1 MFIRANLLLKLV
13 VRNLSDDFSD
23 YSDDDELEAI
33 KQRRL
38 LELRK
43 RMEEEQR
50 RKRMEEEQ
58 EAQKLAILRAI
69 MEPNAL
75 DRLNNLK
82 LVKPD
87 LAKIAEET
95 IIRLVQMGR
104 LNTPVTEDVVK
115 NILIEL
121 DNRSRKEYEFKFK
134 WK

>member
-1 MFIRANLLLKLV
+1 

>member
-1 MFIRANLLLKLV
+1 M
-13 VRNLSDDFSD
+13 RNLSDDFSD

>member
-1 MFIRANLLLKLV
+1 MRC
-13 VRNLSDDFSD
+13 LSDNYSD
-23 YSDDDELEAI
+23 YNDDELEEL

-43 RMEEEQR
+43 KLEEEQR
-50 RKRMEEEQ
+50 RKKLEEEQ
-58 EAQKLAILRAI
+58 EAQKLAVLRAI
-69 MEPNAL
+69 MEPEAL
-75 DRLNNLK
+75 DRLSNLK
-82 LVKPD
+82 LVKPE
-87 LAKIAEET
+87 LANIAEET

-104 LNTPVTEDVVK
+104 LSTPVTDDIVK

>member
-1 MFIRANLLLKLV
+1 LFIRANLLLKLV

>member
-1 MFIRANLLLKLV
+1 M
-13 VRNLSDDFSD
+13 SDNYSD
-23 YSDDDELEAI
+23 YNDDELEEL

-43 RMEEEQR
+43 KLEEEQR
-50 RKRMEEEQ
+50 RKKLEEEQ
-58 EAQKLAILRAI
+58 EAQKLAVLRAI
-69 MEPNAL
+69 MEPEAL
-75 DRLNNLK
+75 DRLSNLK
-82 LVKPD
+82 LVKPE
-87 LAKIAEET
+87 LANIAEET

-104 LNTPVTEDVVK
+104 LSTPVTDDIVK

>member
-1 MFIRANLLLKLV
+1 M
-13 VRNLSDDFSD
+13 VRSLSDDFSD

>member
-1 MFIRANLLLKLV
+1 MRC
-13 VRNLSDDFSD
+13 LSDNYSD
-23 YSDDDELEAI
+23 YSDDELEEL

-43 RMEEEQR
+43 KLEEEQR
-50 RKRMEEEQ
+50 RKKLEEEQ
-58 EAQKLAILRAI
+58 EAQKLAVLRAI
-69 MEPNAL
+69 MEPEAL

-82 LVKPD
+82 LVKPE
-87 LAKIAEET
+87 LANIAEDT

-104 LNTPVTEDVVK
+104 LSTPVTDDIVK

>member
-1 MFIRANLLLKLV
+1 M

>member
-1 MFIRANLLLKLV
+1 V
-13 VRNLSDDFSD
+13 VRSLSDDFSD

-104 LNTPVTEDVVK
+104 LSTPVTEDVVK

>member
-1 MFIRANLLLKLV
+1 M
-13 VRNLSDDFSD
+13 VRCLSDSYSD
-23 YSDDDELEAI
+23 YNDDDELEEI

-43 RMEEEQR
+43 RLEEEQR
-50 RKRMEEEQ
+50 RKKIEEEQ

-69 MEPNAL
+69 MEPEAL

-87 LAKIAEET
+87 LANIAEET

-104 LNTPVTEDVVK
+104 LSTPVTDDIVK

>member
-1 MFIRANLLLKLV
+1 
-13 VRNLSDDFSD
+13 LSDDFSD

>member
-1 MFIRANLLLKLV
+1 
-13 VRNLSDDFSD
+13 VRSLSDDFSD

>member
-1 MFIRANLLLKLV
+1 MRS
-13 VRNLSDDFSD
+13 LSDDFSD

>member
-1 MFIRANLLLKLV
+1 V
-13 VRNLSDDFSD
+13 VRSLSDDFSD